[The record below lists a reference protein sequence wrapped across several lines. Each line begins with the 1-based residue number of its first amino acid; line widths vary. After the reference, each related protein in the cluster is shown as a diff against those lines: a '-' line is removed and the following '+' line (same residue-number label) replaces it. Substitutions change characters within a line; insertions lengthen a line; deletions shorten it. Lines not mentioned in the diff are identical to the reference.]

1 MEWIFN
7 RLMMVFVLEEESDT
21 GKSRTLKVSI
31 LPLVF
36 YFFQSKDL

>member
-1 MEWIFN
+1 MEWIFK
-7 RLMMVFVLEEESDT
+7 RLMMVFILEEESET
-21 GKSRTLKVSI
+21 GESITLKDST